1 VSIGHFSP
9 RAFAAAMSLTV
20 TRPGRRPPYSGSDF
34 SAARA
39 IDDDGVIDDD
49 GATDDDCVIDED
61 IVGTSKSLEAPLWR
75 TRTLR

>member
-1 VSIGHFSP
+1 VVSIGHFSP

-34 SAARA
+34 SCGNIA
-39 IDDDGVIDDD
+39 DD
-49 GATDDDCVIDED
+49 D
-61 IVGTSKSLEAPLWR
+61 IVGTSKSLEAPHWR